1 MVKEWVKY
9 MTACYLVVNELNMTL
24 QKTRSIYT
32 FFQNY
37 YRAHSIFRPA

>member
-9 MTACYLVVNELNMTL
+9 MTACYLVIELNMAL

-37 YRAHSIFRPA
+37 YMAHLIFRLA